1 MEITDL
7 DPVVQRPISTS
18 PGLNFSSGFFFV
30 CSKAFPKILFPQLFL
45 EHSINK
51 LYAKRIKLNVLFK
64 LLYLHSNFALTLGY
78 LNPGLNKL
86 ALIMMAYTMQMSPGF
101 SIFWWRLS
109 ETDYHYVPYNKLAS
123 WRKMNFSHNSNMYLK
138 CRCSSWFDWFICFCH
153 IYRLYNTKKDGD
165 GEAWIGRQPGQACM
179 SLVPL
184 MQPFCL

>member
-18 PGLNFSSGFFFV
+18 LGLNFSSGFFFV

-64 LLYLHSNFALTLGY
+64 LSYLHSNFALTLGY

-101 SIFWWRLS
+101 SIF
-109 ETDYHYVPYNKLAS
+109 
-123 WRKMNFSHNSNMYLK
+123 
-138 CRCSSWFDWFICFCH
+138 
-153 IYRLYNTKKDGD
+153 
-165 GEAWIGRQPGQACM
+165 
-179 SLVPL
+179 
-184 MQPFCL
+184 